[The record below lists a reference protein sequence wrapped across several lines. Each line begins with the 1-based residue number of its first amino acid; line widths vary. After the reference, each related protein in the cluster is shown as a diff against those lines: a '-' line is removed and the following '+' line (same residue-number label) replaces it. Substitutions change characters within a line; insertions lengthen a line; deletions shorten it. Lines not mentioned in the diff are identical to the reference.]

1 MLSIYFENS
10 RTIEQLSSGPA
21 GSYLDEFA
29 SHLHLDGYASGTARR
44 YIRAAV
50 HLGLW
55 VDTVNCLIEDLNKQ
69 AKKSTLV
76 IIIKYRQK
84 IIEVLKVN

>member
-1 MLSIYFENS
+1 MLSICFENS

-44 YIRAAV
+44 SFLMAELLCR
-50 HLGLW
+50 
-55 VDTVNCLIEDLNKQ
+55 
-69 AKKSTLV
+69 AKKARSLPA
-76 IIIKYRQK
+76 
-84 IIEVLKVN
+84 